1 MKFLYGTKDSNIDV
15 TDICYKNL
23 MKDNIIKIGGNS
35 DLEEAMG
42 LTESIHKSNVS
53 IDAVYGLYKN
63 MYKK

>member
-1 MKFLYGTKDSNIDV
+1 MNTFPQIFAMIN
-15 TDICYKNL
+15 
-23 MKDNIIKIGGNS
+23 KDNIIKIGGNS

-42 LTESIHKSNVS
+42 LTESIHKSSVS